1 MVRLCWRQTTKDIY
15 RMNGNEYMNAIMIIF
30 IVFLMIALVS
40 IVGVAI
46 ILR

>member
-1 MVRLCWRQTTKDIY
+1 
-15 RMNGNEYMNAIMIIF
+15 MNGNEYMNAIMIIF

-40 IVGVAI
+40 IIGVAI

>member
-1 MVRLCWRQTTKDIY
+1 
-15 RMNGNEYMNAIMIIF
+15 MNGNEYTSAIMIIF

>member
-1 MVRLCWRQTTKDIY
+1 
-15 RMNGNEYMNAIMIIF
+15 MNEKEYTHAIVIIF
-30 IVFLMIALVS
+30 IVFLMIVLSS

>member
-1 MVRLCWRQTTKDIY
+1 
-15 RMNGNEYMNAIMIIF
+15 MNGNEYMNAIMIIF

>member
-1 MVRLCWRQTTKDIY
+1 
-15 RMNGNEYMNAIMIIF
+15 MNGGEYMNAIMIIF
-30 IVFLMIALVS
+30 IVFLMIALAS

>member
-1 MVRLCWRQTTKDIY
+1 
-15 RMNGNEYMNAIMIIF
+15 MNEKEYAHAIAVIF
-30 IVFLMIALVS
+30 IVFLIIVLLS